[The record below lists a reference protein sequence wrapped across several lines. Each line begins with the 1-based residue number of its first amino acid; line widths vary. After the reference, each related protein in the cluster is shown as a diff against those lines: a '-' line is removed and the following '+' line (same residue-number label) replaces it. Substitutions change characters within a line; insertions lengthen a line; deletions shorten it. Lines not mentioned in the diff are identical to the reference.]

1 MSAADHGGSI
11 GPGGIAGTPQY
22 MAPEQVRGEEAD
34 PRSDIFSFGCVLY
47 EMVSAR
53 PAFAGGTT
61 EEVMSAILHS
71 DPSNLPIDRS
81 RSGAET
87 ANASRRLE
95 KVIKRCLEKAPDRR
109 FNGMLDGKNR
119 ASGDRPAGVATR
131 ERRSRRRAA
140 VVGAAVVVIG
150 AAIGLRLLTR
160 PAPLPPPSMK
170 VVQLTSLNGLE
181 TSPTFSP
188 DGTQVAFSW
197 NGEREGNFDIYV
209 KTVGSSDV
217 RPLTTDPADETN
229 PVWSPDGKEIAF
241 LRDHP
246 GGGTNVYP
254 SSRRVVGSG
263 SGPTSALPV
272 AHRRAS
278 RGRRTNAGSS
288 ADLTRP
294 RTWRGTAAGPCT

>member
-1 MSAADHGGSI
+1 
-11 GPGGIAGTPQY
+11 
-22 MAPEQVRGEEAD
+22 
-34 PRSDIFSFGCVLY
+34 
-47 EMVSAR
+47 
-53 PAFAGGTT
+53 
-61 EEVMSAILHS
+61 MSAILHA
-71 DPSNLPIDRS
+71 IHRTCRS
-81 RSGAET
+81 IGLNRRTET

-95 KVIKRCLEKAPDRR
+95 KLIERCLEKAPDRR
-109 FNGMLDGKNR
+109 FNRMLAVKTELQQIAR
-119 ASGDRPAGVATR
+119 ARVATR

-160 PAPLPPPSMK
+160 PVPPPLPSMK

-229 PVWSPDGKEIAF
+229 PVWSPDGKQIAF

-246 GGGTNVYP
+246 GGGTNVYSVLP
-254 SSRRVVGSG
+254 TGDGERKLSDVPHCRWSIGAHRVGA
-263 SGPTSALPV
+263 GPTLD
-272 AHRRAS
+272 
-278 RGRRTNAGSS
+278 RGQT
-288 ADLTRP
+288 
-294 RTWRGTAAGPCT
+294 